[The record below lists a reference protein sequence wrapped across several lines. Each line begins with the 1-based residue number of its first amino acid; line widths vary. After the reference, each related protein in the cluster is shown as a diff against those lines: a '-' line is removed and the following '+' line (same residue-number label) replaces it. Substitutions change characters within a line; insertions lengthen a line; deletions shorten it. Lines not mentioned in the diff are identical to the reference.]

1 MLETHT
7 DHSRHS
13 HALKLYTRRPQ
24 HRWLATALSPGG
36 HYPSRAVHSSHCHHT
51 WSLRLCPSADTS
63 SQPRQHGPGQRT
75 ALAAPGPSFVPR
87 SIAGS
92 PPFQQRR
99 PTPWLLSRQSEE
111 GEPGGVLSKPRK
123 EQGTRAPCLPP
134 PEPGSL
140 CLAASVQAGEAEQA
154 VPGPEGW
161 PACTKAPAGPA
172 HLCAGFWT
180 TPLRL
185 LGRQR
190 PLACTQLRVT
200 RTERQVAQEEWRGE
214 P

>member
-24 HRWLATALSPGG
+24 HRWLATAPSPGG
-36 HYPSRAVHSSHCHHT
+36 HYPSRAVHSRHCHHT

-75 ALAAPGPSFVPR
+75 ALAAPGPPFVPR

-92 PPFQQRR
+92 PPFQQRH
-99 PTPWLLSRQSEE
+99 PTPWLLSSQSDE

-123 EQGTRAPCLPP
+123 EQGTRAQSVSGPLQNQGACAWRPRCRPERQSRRSQGPRAGLHVLRRRQALRTCVLTSGPLPFVSTV
-134 PEPGSL
+134 GSAL
-140 CLAASVQAGEAEQA
+140 
-154 VPGPEGW
+154 W
-161 PACTKAPAGPA
+161 PALSC
-172 HLCAGFWT
+172 
-180 TPLRL
+180 
-185 LGRQR
+185 
-190 PLACTQLRVT
+190 V
-200 RTERQVAQEEWRGE
+200 
-214 P
+214 